1 MHHLSEEQLIEISKK
16 DTPSIA
22 NAIEMLTDRS
32 AIEGFNKEVIS
43 DYMPEMGTMVGYVVT
58 VEVCSSR
65 PSTDEEKPA
74 FENTLR
80 LIEQAP
86 KPIVVVM
93 KDIDSPN
100 NILGSMWGY
109 VTANTYKAMGVNG
122 VIVDGAV
129 RDLPEMSKAGFRA
142 MARRVCVSHGY
153 GHHIDSGKPVEVFGT
168 IVKTGDLI
176 AADQHG
182 FVIIPHDC
190 ASRVVE
196 FSNILDKLED
206 KYLVGPSQEDGYC
219 VDVRLE
225 YLNKFKEEMSKI
237 KK

>member
-1 MHHLSEEQLIEISKK
+1 MPILSEEQLIEISKK

-22 NAIEMLTDRS
+22 NAIEMITDRS
-32 AIEGFNKEVIS
+32 AIEGFNKEVIC
-43 DYMPEMGTMVGYVVT
+43 DYMPEMGTMVGYAVT
-58 VEVCSSR
+58 VEICASR
-65 PSTDEEKPA
+65 PATEEEKPA

-80 LIEQAP
+80 LIEGAL
-86 KPIVVVM
+86 KPTVMVM
-93 KDIDSPN
+93 KDIDSPS

-122 VIVDGAV
+122 VIVDGGV

-153 GHHIDSGKPVEVFGT
+153 GHHINSGEPVEVFGT

-190 ASRVVE
+190 ADKVVE
-196 FSNILDKLED
+196 FSNIIDKLED
-206 KYLVGPSQEDGYC
+206 KYLVEPSQEPDYC
-219 VDVRLE
+219 VGIRLK
-225 YLNKFKEEMSKI
+225 YLNKFKEEMDKI